1 MILIAKKR
9 HTYASKIILVRI
21 VHVVWTILM
30 VMQLLIDAK
39 GSNVKMTSNAFLT
52 IVEKIIIYAQLVI
65 DNNSL
70 MFTSKDTG

>member
-52 IVEKIIIYAQLVI
+52 IVEKIISYAQLVI
-65 DNNSL
+65 GKKYL
-70 MFTSKDTG
+70 MVTSKHTG

>member
-21 VHVVWTILM
+21 VHVVWNMIM
-30 VMQLLIDAK
+30 VVQLLIDAK
-39 GSNVKMTSNAFLT
+39 GSLVTMTSNAFLT
-52 IVEKIIIYAQLVI
+52 IVEKRIIYAQLVV

-70 MFTSKDTG
+70 MFTLKDTG